1 MNPRAAERLAANAL
15 DCLRETIRAVGEGR
29 PADQTIFA
37 LYRSQPN
44 WGSRDRRF
52 ISQLVF
58 SFFRWRGWLAELDL
72 NLAAALAYSLDSNE
86 PHIAQ
91 TAIATRE
98 MPAWHGLSVAE
109 KMAAL
114 GAMIGK
120 TLTHEMLVPDWLPE
134 AVAALSERGYKELV
148 ESFQTRPPTW
158 VRACEGHAAEIFA
171 ALQVREAAPR
181 RHDKITNA
189 IACEGG
195 VNFQEIRKEIGPVFE
210 VQDIASQAAG
220 LICAPKPGERWLD
233 VCAGSGGKSLHL
245 ADLMRDQGEIVATDV
260 RASAL
265 EQLAKRAANSG
276 FNIIHPL
283 PRDIEPDG
291 PFDGALVDAP
301 CSGIGTWSRNPD
313 MRWRTTAQN
322 VHRCARQQL
331 EILLHAAG
339 FVKPGC
345 VLVFAVCT
353 IAKEETSDIV
363 ENFLAARNDFEP
375 SKFRD
380 PLMAV
385 HPPSSVLTL
394 LPSDGPGDGMFIAK
408 FRKKP

>member
-1 MNPRAAERLAANAL
+1 MNPRAAERLASNAL

-37 LYRSQPN
+37 LYRAHPN

-58 SFFRWRGWLAELDL
+58 SFFRWRGWLAELEL
-72 NLAAALAYSLDSNE
+72 NLAASLAYSLDSNE

-91 TAIATRE
+91 TAIAGHE

-114 GAMIGK
+114 GAKIGK
-120 TLTHEMLVPDWLPE
+120 TLTHEMLVPDWLTTE
-134 AVAALSERGYKELV
+134 VVASERECKDLI

-158 VRACEGHAAEIFA
+158 VRACEGHVDEVLA
-171 ALQVREAAPR
+171 ALQEHEAAPR
-181 RHDKITNA
+181 RHDRIANA

-195 VNFQEIRKEIGPVFE
+195 VNFQEIRKQIGLFFE
-210 VQDIASQAAG
+210 VQDIASQAVG

-245 ADLMRDQGEIVATDV
+245 ADLMRNRGEIVATDV

-265 EQLAKRAANSG
+265 EQLAKRAEKSG
-276 FNIIHPL
+276 YNIIHPL
-283 PRDIEPDG
+283 PRDTDPDG
-291 PFDGALVDAP
+291 EFDGVLVDAP

-313 MRWRTTAQN
+313 MRWRTAAQT
-322 VHRCARQQL
+322 VHKCAKQQI

-339 FVKPGC
+339 FVKPGGT
-345 VLVFAVCT
+345 LSYSVCT
-353 IAKEETSDIV
+353 ITRAETTDIV

-375 SKFRD
+375 SEFRD
-380 PLMAV
+380 PLMAI

-408 FRKKP
+408 FRRKP